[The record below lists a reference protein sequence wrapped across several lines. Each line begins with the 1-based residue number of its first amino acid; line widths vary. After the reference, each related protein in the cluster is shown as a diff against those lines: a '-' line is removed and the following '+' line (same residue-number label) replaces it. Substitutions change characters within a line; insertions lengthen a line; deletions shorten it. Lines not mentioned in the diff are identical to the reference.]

1 MKQTVPV
8 VGVIL
13 TLLSAASVQAH
24 HSPSAIFDMSRHIS
38 VTGTLTRVDW
48 VNPHIVLMMEA
59 KGEGGKAEQ
68 WKFESNPPSWY
79 KSVGLARADF
89 AKAIGHMITV
99 EAVKARDGVGG
110 KLGVVP
116 GRILHLW
123 HGDLGDRRYAL
134 MNQQFMSFG
143 FDPDAH
149 IRVGAH
155 GTWEWSGAPERL
167 RQWARDFF
175 ENRNEDGD
183 RAPEPIR
190 AAAG

>member
-24 HSPSAIFDMSRHIS
+24 HSPSAIFDMSRHVS

-89 AKAIGHMITV
+89 AKAIGQKITI
-99 EAVKARDGVGG
+99 ECVKARDGSLYGYMQKI
-110 KLGVVP
+110 KL
-116 GRILHLW
+116 
-123 HGDLGDRRYAL
+123 
-134 MNQQFMSFG
+134 
-143 FDPDAH
+143 PD
-149 IRVGAH
+149 
-155 GTWEWSGAPERL
+155 GTSYELVNG
-167 RQWARDFF
+167 
-175 ENRNEDGD
+175 NE
-183 RAPEPIR
+183 PK
-190 AAAG
+190 